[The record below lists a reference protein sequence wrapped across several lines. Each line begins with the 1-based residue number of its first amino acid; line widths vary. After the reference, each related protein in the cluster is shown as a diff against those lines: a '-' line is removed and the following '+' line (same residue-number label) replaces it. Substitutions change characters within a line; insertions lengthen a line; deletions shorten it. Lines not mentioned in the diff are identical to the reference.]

1 MFKELFLRGKII
13 FKCAVIVQ
21 VVARD
26 ICEHRR
32 VEVYA
37 LESPLR
43 ERLRRS
49 LHDAGFTPLGNGAR
63 EQRIKLGR
71 LRRSQPARQIFIPEA
86 VADCS
91 GEQCFRPRIG
101 KDISDKRGH
110 RRFAV
115 CAGDAYQSE
124 PALRV
129 ITECRAKAR
138 ICAAGIRD
146 TKLVFESQPIL
157 SHNSRRARGER
168 IQSRRV
174 TVEAPVAYAHKQRAG
189 SDESAVIGDEIY
201 IRIVFYTSVKFNFP
215 EQFGKSH

>member
-1 MFKELFLRGKII
+1 MFKELFLRRKII

-32 VEVYA
+32 VEVYS

-49 LHDAGFTPLGNGAR
+49 LHDAGFAPLRNGAR
-63 EQRIKLGR
+63 EQRIKLRR

-86 VADCS
+86 VADRS

-101 KDISDKRGH
+101 KDISYKRSH

-115 CAGDAYQSE
+115 CAGDAYHSAS
-124 PALRV
+124 ALRV
-129 ITECRAKAR
+129 TAESRAKAR
-138 ICAAGIRD
+138 ICAAGILD
-146 TKLVFESQPIL
+146 MKLVFKSQSIL

-168 IQSRRV
+168 I
-174 TVEAPVAYAHKQRAG
+174 
-189 SDESAVIGDEIY
+189 
-201 IRIVFYTSVKFNFP
+201 
-215 EQFGKSH
+215 